1 MKKTIVL
8 THHKSLVY
16 QRSGFNYHTKN
27 LINIHPIYNLNKV
40 YGLDDEDLPDDISF
54 EVLDDNHFANP
65 VKLTYD
71 PSLYFITMC
80 EEEFCPYNPF
90 ILFQEFYYVDDIIGV
105 SYIIKQTMEAKFK
118 KMEYHKE
125 LDEKKVTYK
134 TYQLFIPISEHKFR
148 INFRY
153 ETLEEE
159 LENE

>member
-27 LINIHPIYNLNKV
+27 LINIHPFYNLNKV
-40 YGLDDEDLPDDISF
+40 YELDDEDLPDDITF
-54 EVLDDNHFANP
+54 EVLEDNHFSNP

-90 ILFQEFYYVDDIIGV
+90 ILFQKFYYVDDIIGV
-105 SYIIKQTMEAKFK
+105 SYIDKQIMEAKYK
-118 KMEYHKE
+118 RIEHYKE
-125 LDEKKVTYK
+125 LDGKSVTYK
-134 TYQLFIPISEHKFR
+134 TYKMFIPISEDRFR

-153 ETLEEE
+153 ETLEKE